1 MYTSTYLYDYP
12 SLRYWSSGLRGL
24 TWLHY
29 RKLRYWRRGKLFVQM
44 NRVVL
49 TDLKVCSVAWTSE
62 LFTWLLLPSWQENAR
77 ASRGSERTSKGDL
90 SLVDFN
96 VCRVPCSEVVQIGEI
111 CFCYIITK
119 KYQTLSSKCGKMTQC
134 NCMIKIAINYLTWTC
149 RKVLWSP
156 LQMLILLTHPI
167 CQSKI
172 QKHISFLNVGTDKN
186 KTDVRQPQVSEDRRV
201 TGTLRSAWPA
211 SLILTI
217 WPS

>member
-1 MYTSTYLYDYP
+1 
-12 SLRYWSSGLRGL
+12 
-24 TWLHY
+24 
-29 RKLRYWRRGKLFVQM
+29 M
-44 NRVVL
+44 NL
-49 TDLKVCSVAWTSE
+49 CCCM

-134 NCMIKIAINYLTWTC
+134 NCMTKIAINYLTWTC

-156 LQMLILLTHPI
+156 LQLLTHPI

-172 QKHISFLNVGTDKN
+172 QKHISFLNVGTDKD
-186 KTDVRQPQVSEDRRV
+186 KIDVRQPQVSEDRRV
-201 TGTLRSAWPA
+201 TGTLRYAWPA

>member
-1 MYTSTYLYDYP
+1 
-12 SLRYWSSGLRGL
+12 
-24 TWLHY
+24 
-29 RKLRYWRRGKLFVQM
+29 M
-44 NRVVL
+44 NLWVVYMAPASVL
-49 TDLKVCSVAWTSE
+49 TGKCTRESGFWEDFKRRPV
-62 LFTWLLLPSWQENAR
+62 PR
-77 ASRGSERTSKGDL
+77 
-90 SLVDFN
+90 DFN

-172 QKHISFLNVGTDKN
+172 QKHISFLNVGTDKD
-186 KTDVRQPQVSEDRRV
+186 KTDIRKPQVSEDRRV